1 MQDWGEGYVVD
12 LDYTRGYFR
21 ELSPALL
28 RYVALLAGVDAA
40 PAESYAYVELG
51 CGNGYSTALHAAANP
66 QGRFSGVD
74 FNPTHILNA
83 RQLAQEAG
91 LDNVRFLEK
100 SFAELLGEEQ
110 EEADFVTLH
119 GVWSWVGDEHRAQ
132 ILEFLR
138 RRLKP
143 GGLVYLSYNC
153 LPGLAPVAPLQ
164 RLLTEHAQLGA
175 GDRIEKVR
183 RSMDFATRLQQAG
196 GKFFTGNPLAA
207 SRLASM
213 GKHDPHYLA
222 HEYYNANWT
231 PFYHADV
238 ARQLAGTKLDY
249 AGAATLLDNF
259 AQFVL
264 KPEMAKIVGEIPDRA
279 FAETIK
285 DYARN
290 QVFRRDVF
298 TRGAPR
304 LPQAQMEAKLA
315 RTRFALARPRVSCQ
329 LKASTPAGEVT
340 LDAAAYEPVLDA
352 LARAPM
358 TFEEISRTPECGKL
372 DRAKLRQAIFGMTA
386 FGNVLPALPA
396 EGEARRHE
404 RTTRFNRAVLGTP
417 PSGPADRYLA
427 SPVLGAG
434 ISVNFID
441 QLFLAEPRDE
451 AQAVANVIAKITSSG
466 AKLRKGDKV
475 LETAADI
482 ESFIKERAKFF
493 FADYLPFLK
502 LLRVVD

>member
-40 PAESYAYVELG
+40 PAGSYAYVELG

-66 QGRFSGVD
+66 QGRFTGVD

-83 RQLAQEAG
+83 RQFAQEAG

-110 EEADFVTLH
+110 EEADFVALH
-119 GVWSWVGDEHRAQ
+119 GVWSWVGDEHRGQ
-132 ILEFLR
+132 ILEYMR

-183 RSMDFATRLQQAG
+183 RSMAFAAQLQQAG
-196 GKFFTGNPLAA
+196 AKFFAGNPLAA

-213 GKHDPHYLA
+213 VRHDPHYLA

-238 ARQLAGTKLDY
+238 ARTLAGAKLDY

-279 FAETIK
+279 LAETIK

-304 LPQAQMEAKLA
+304 LPPAQLESKLA
-315 RTRFALARPRVSCQ
+315 RTRFALARPRASCQ
-329 LKASTPAGEVT
+329 LQASTPAGEVK
-340 LDAAAYEPVLDA
+340 LDAAAYAPVLDA
-352 LARAPM
+352 LARTPM
-358 TFEEISRTPECGKL
+358 TFEELSRTPQCGKL
-372 DRAKLRQAIFGMTA
+372 DRAKLRQAVFGMTA

-396 EGEARRHE
+396 EGEAERHG
-404 RTTRFNRAVLGTP
+404 RTSRFNRAVLSTA
-417 PSGPADRYLA
+417 PSGPDDRYLA

-451 AQAVANVIAKITSSG
+451 AQAVSNVTATIAASG
-466 AKLRKGDKV
+466 NKLRKGDKV

-482 ESFIKERAKFF
+482 ESFVKERAKFF

-502 LLRVVD
+502 LLRIVD

>member
-66 QGRFSGVD
+66 QGRFCGVD

-110 EEADFVTLH
+110 EEADFVALH
-119 GVWSWVGDEHRAQ
+119 GVWSWVGDEHRGQ
-132 ILEFLR
+132 ILEYMR

-153 LPGLAPVAPLQ
+153 LPGLAPVMPLQ
-164 RLLTEHAQLGA
+164 RLLTEHARLGA
-175 GDRIEKVR
+175 GDRVEKVR
-183 RSMDFATRLQQAG
+183 RAMAFATRLQQAG
-196 GKFFTGNPLAA
+196 AKFFSGNPLAA

-213 GKHDPHYLA
+213 DKHDPHYLA
-222 HEYYNANWT
+222 HEYFNANWA

-238 ARQLAGTKLDY
+238 ARALGGVKLEY
-249 AGAATLLDNF
+249 AGAADILDNF

-264 KPEMAKIVGEIPDRA
+264 APEMAKLVSEVPDRA

-290 QVFRRDVF
+290 QVFRRDIF

-304 LPQAQMEAKLA
+304 APQPQLEAALG
-315 RTRFALARPRVSCQ
+315 RTRFALARPRATCRLQ
-329 LKASTPAGEVT
+329 TTTPAGEIT
-340 LDAAAYEPVLDA
+340 LDAAQYAPVLDA
-352 LARAPM
+352 LARGPM
-358 TFEEISRTPECGKL
+358 SFDEIASAPECATL
-372 DRAKLRQAIFGMTA
+372 DRARLRQGMFGMTA
-386 FGNVLPALPA
+386 LGNVLPALPA
-396 EGEARRHE
+396 GGEAARRE
-404 RTTRFNRAVLGTP
+404 RTERFNRAALRSP
-417 PSGPADRYLA
+417 PAGGADVHLA

-434 ISVNFID
+434 IAVNFID
-441 QLFLAEPRDE
+441 RLFLAAPRAE
-451 AQAVANVIAKITSSG
+451 GKAAAQAAAWIAASG
-466 AKLRKGDKV
+466 LKLRKNGKE
-475 LETAADI
+475 LESAAEVDAHV
-482 ESFIKERAKFF
+482 KERAQYF
-493 FADYLPFLK
+493 FAAFLPFLRQ
-502 LLRVVD
+502 LGVAD

>member
-66 QGRFSGVD
+66 HGRFTGVD

-110 EEADFVTLH
+110 EEADFVALH
-119 GVWSWVGDEHRAQ
+119 GVWSWIGDEHRAQ
-132 ILEFLR
+132 ILEYMR

-164 RLLTEHAQLGA
+164 RLLTEHARLGA

-183 RSMDFATRLQQAG
+183 RSMAFAARLQQAG
-196 GKFFTGNPLAA
+196 AKFFAGNPLAA

-213 GKHDPHYLA
+213 GWHDPHYLA
-222 HEYYNANWT
+222 HEYYNANWA

-238 ARQLAGTKLDY
+238 ARALAGAKLDY
-249 AGAATLLDNF
+249 AGAATLVDNF
-259 AQFVL
+259 TQFAL
-264 KPEMAKIVGEIPDRA
+264 TPEMAKVVGEIPDRA
-279 FAETIK
+279 LAETIK

-290 QVFRRDVF
+290 QVFRRDVYA
-298 TRGAPR
+298 RGAPK

-315 RTRFALARPRVSCQ
+315 RTRFALARPRASCQ
-329 LKASTPAGEVT
+329 LQASTPAGEVT
-340 LDAAAYEPVLDA
+340 LDAATYAPVLDV

-358 TFEEISRTPECGKL
+358 TFEELSRSPECAKL
-372 DRAKLRQAIFGMTA
+372 ERSKLRQAAFGMTA
-386 FGNVLPALPA
+386 FGNVLPALPV
-396 EGEARRHE
+396 EGEPERRK
-404 RTTRFNRAVLGTP
+404 RITRFNRAVLSTP
-417 PSGPADRYLA
+417 PSGPADRFLA

-434 ISVNFID
+434 VAVNFID

-451 AQAVANVIAKITSSG
+451 AQAASNVAKKIAASG
-466 AKLRKGDKV
+466 NKLRKGDKV
-475 LETAADI
+475 LETPADI

-493 FADYLPFLK
+493 FSDFLPFLK
-502 LLRVVD
+502 LLRAVD